1 MEELNYS
8 YLRAPLPVKEYAT
21 KEGPHDIKY
30 VVLRKGDV
38 YKNKFADNT
47 YRDLFKMCYRFSTDG
62 KDYEKVGLALDV
74 QVSEESFEIKGFKT
88 FHDDERVIKEHKLNK
103 PWVLFSRVLGDTL
116 CILPEEVFKRTYA
129 DELESSRF
137 RFDIQAY
144 GKKSARLIFDDVK
157 LIDLLD
163 TALGKIKIDTL
174 RQQKRNILAFLR
186 REFNR
191 MAIEDRTDLAGEH
204 TYAGMATLRL
214 LDDKGTKVDRVNSIV
229 TTDLWAVEDHIYY
242 AKVFLKDDPRG
253 CTYYILDQAIW
264 VEQLSKQD
272 FVVENDKRP
281 NMDKFLEF
289 YYFML
294 NL

>member
-8 YLRAPLPVKEYAT
+8 YLRAPLPIKEYAT
-21 KEGPHDIKY
+21 KEGPHDINY
-30 VVLRKGDV
+30 VVLREGEV
-38 YKNKFADNT
+38 YKDKFVTRDYA
-47 YRDLFKMCYRFSTDG
+47 DLFKMHYYFSTDG
-62 KDYEKVGLALDV
+62 KKYEEVDFAMDV

-88 FHDDERVIKEHKLNK
+88 FHGNKRVVKEHNLDT

-116 CILPEEVFKRTYA
+116 YILPEEVFKRIYA

-163 TALGKIKIDTL
+163 TALGRIEIDTL

-191 MAIEDRTDLAGEH
+191 MAVEDRTDLAGEH

-214 LDDKGTKVDRVNSIV
+214 LDDKGSKVDRIKSIV
-229 TTDLWAVEDHIYY
+229 TTDLWAFEDHIYY
-242 AKVFLKDDPRG
+242 AKVFLKDEPRG
-253 CTYYILDQAIW
+253 CTHYILDQAIG

-272 FVVENDKRP
+272 FVVENDKHP